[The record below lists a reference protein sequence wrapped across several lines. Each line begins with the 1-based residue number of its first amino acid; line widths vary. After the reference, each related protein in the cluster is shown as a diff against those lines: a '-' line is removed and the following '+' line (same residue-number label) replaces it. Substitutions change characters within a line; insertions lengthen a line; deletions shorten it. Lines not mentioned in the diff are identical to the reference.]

1 MAETLYIR
9 LGSEADDEISWL
21 IYSPAEQEIIA
32 SGELSNA
39 QQLVELTD
47 KAAQRVVKVFV
58 PGSDV
63 ALKSLTVPTKS
74 PRAMHSAVPYMLEDE
89 LAQDVEQLFFAY
101 ADLNEDES
109 GHNCFVA
116 VVENSQMQTWQ
127 TWLKEA
133 GIKTKSMQVDILAM
147 PLIAEQWSAIALNNT
162 EQSQIIVRQGLWQ
175 GCTLDAATWQFA
187 SQHIFPRTTQAKSD
201 IESSAEHGL
210 PVINAYS
217 ALPQAEQL
225 VIEPQAEELPLA
237 LLAQHCHKSNFNLL
251 QGKFKAKE
259 SHSLAFKYWLWAAGF
274 AACAILLNI
283 GYKSAQLWQLNDQ
296 KVQVEAQIIASYKK
310 VFPKTKKVRIGT
322 VKSQLKK
329 KIVELGGAS
338 DSEGFLAMLSK
349 VQPAFAKVPELKPE
363 SLKFDSKRQE
373 LRLQAIA
380 GDYQHFERFKNA
392 LTEAK
397 LTVKQGAQNSQ
408 GEQITGSFSV
418 TSGTSNNNKRS
429 TKGRS

>member
-9 LGSEADDEISWL
+9 LGSEASDEISWL

-32 SGELSNA
+32 SGVLNNA

-47 KAAQRVVKVFV
+47 KAAQRLVNVFV

-63 ALKSLTVPTKS
+63 ALKSLKVPTKS
-74 PRAMHSAVPYMLEDE
+74 QRAMHSAVPYMLEDE

-101 ADLNEDES
+101 ADINEDDS
-109 GHNCFVA
+109 GNNCFVA
-116 VVENSQMQTWQ
+116 VVEISQMQAWQ
-127 TWLKEA
+127 AWLKA
-133 GIKTKSMQVDILAM
+133 ADIKTKSMQVDVLAM
-147 PLIAEQWSAIALNNT
+147 PLIADQWSAIALTNT
-162 EQSQIIVRQGLWQ
+162 EQSQIVLRQGQWQ
-175 GCTLDAATWQFA
+175 GCTLDASTWQFA
-187 SQHIFPRTTQAKSD
+187 SKHLFSNAIQTQADS
-201 IESSAEHGL
+201 ESSEENSL

-237 LLAQHCHKSNFNLL
+237 LMAQHCQKSHFNLL

-259 SHSLAFKYWLWAAGF
+259 SHSKAFKYWLWAAGF
-274 AACAILLNI
+274 AACAILLNV
-283 GYKSAQLWQLNDQ
+283 GYKSAQLWQLNNQ
-296 KVQVEAQIIASYKK
+296 QAQVEADIISTYKK
-310 VFPKTKKVRIGT
+310 VFPATKKVRIGT

-329 KIVELGGAS
+329 KIAEIGGTS

-349 VQPAFAKVPELKPE
+349 VQPAFARVPELKPE
-363 SLKFDSKRQE
+363 SLKFDGKRKE

-418 TSGTSNNNKRS
+418 TSGVSNISKKS
-429 TKGRS
+429 AKGRS